1 MTSLCI
7 DLPTPESTTFS
18 QLKARP
24 HNMTLP
30 SQPEPTDVLTAKAPH
45 TYPQRILLAVT
56 GLTPQIITET
66 LYALC
71 LNREPAFVPTRIMLI
86 TTAEGAERARLT
98 LLHPSQNHFGRF
110 CADYGLTGQIQFNAD
125 DIHIIRDHTGQPLAD
140 IRTPADNA
148 ATANT
153 IVGLLRQL
161 TRHNDTALHVSIA
174 GGRKT
179 MGFYVGYALSLYG
192 RSQDRLSHVLVTP
205 AELESNRDFYYPPPQ
220 PQVLHHPHSEKPVS
234 TEQAHIHLAEIPF
247 VRMRHG
253 LPDDVLETDSGFDAL
268 VDIAQQRLGS
278 PELLLDLD
286 SRRVLCGAV
295 EIRLAPQVFSF
306 YYWLATLACDCETGE
321 GFVGI
326 DNISPDSFLEC
337 YKKVVGSMAH
347 DYEAAAHS
355 LRYGFDKNF
364 FSERMSRVNKALR
377 KALGPAADHYF
388 IKSKGK
394 RPHTRYGIELRP
406 EQIQLL

>member
-1 MTSLCI
+1 MK
-7 DLPTPESTTFS
+7 TP
-18 QLKARP
+18 
-24 HNMTLP
+24 H
-30 SQPEPTDVLTAKAPH
+30 QPEVGEAPAAKAPH
-45 TYPQRILLAVT
+45 SYAQRILLAVT

-71 LNREPAFVPTRIMLI
+71 VNRVPAFVPTRVMLI

-98 LLHPSQNHFGRF
+98 LLHPSQNHFDRF
-110 CADYGLTGQIQFNAD
+110 CQDYGLSGQIQFTAE
-125 DIHIIRDHTGQPLAD
+125 DIHIIRDHTGLPLSD

-153 IVGLLRQL
+153 IVSLMRQL
-161 TRHNDTALHVSIA
+161 TQQHDTALHVSIA

-205 AELESNRDFYYPPPQ
+205 AELESNRDFYYPPPT
-220 PQVLHHPHSEKPVS
+220 PLVLHHPHSEKPVS

-278 PELLLDLD
+278 PELVLDLET
-286 SRRVLCGAV
+286 RRVRCGNV
-295 EIRLAPQVFSF
+295 EVPMAPQWFAF
-306 YYWLATLACDCETGE
+306 YYWLAMFASDGGGE
-321 GFVGI
+321 ERFVGSS
-326 DNISPDSFLEC
+326 NTSTDSFLEC

-347 DYEAAAHS
+347 DYEAAVYSQRH
-355 LRYGFDKNF
+355 GFDKNF
-364 FSERMSRVNKALR
+364 FSERRSRVNKALR
-377 KALGPAADHYF
+377 KALGPAASHYLVY
-388 IKSKGK
+388 STGK
-394 RPHTRYGIELRP
+394 RPHTRYGLKLKP
-406 EQIQLL
+406 EQIQLQ